1 MPAGTWHFNPT
12 PANPGPNDFGLN
24 GAHGDD
30 VYLMAPT
37 KRGGWYFADH
47 VDFGASKNGESF
59 GRWPNAT
66 GKLYPMLYNSWN
78 AANPGPRVGPLII
91 SEIHYNPGTMPN
103 AAELEFIEIHNPTAL
118 AVDLTSWQIGDG
130 VEFTFTTGTQIEV
143 GGYLAVLSFD
153 PANAANATLLTN
165 FQTAYGIDGSARLT
179 GPYVGALSN
188 GGEQVQLLRPDT
200 PPADEPWYTPYL
212 LEDEVDYDN
221 NTPWPQ
227 APAGTGQSLTRLG
240 ASLWGNDPASWQA
253 ATPTPG
259 VNPTSGS
266 PKITSTPKKETMAT
280 TLYQYTLTATGMPTP
295 TFSVQGLPTWLTFNG
310 SNQISGTVPEMA
322 VGLSY
327 TITVTAQ
334 NTQGQDVQQYTLT
347 IVPYR
352 VPQKSVWEIF

>member
-1 MPAGTWHFNPT
+1 
-12 PANPGPNDFGLN
+12 
-24 GAHGDD
+24 
-30 VYLMAPT
+30 
-37 KRGGWYFADH
+37 
-47 VDFGASKNGESF
+47 
-59 GRWPNAT
+59 
-66 GKLYPMLYNSWN
+66 
-78 AANPGPRVGPLII
+78 
-91 SEIHYNPGTMPN
+91 MPN

-130 VEFTFTTGTQIEV
+130 VEFTFTTGTQIEA

-165 FQTAYGIDGSARLT
+165 FQAAYGIDGSARLT

-227 APAGTGQSLTRLG
+227 APAGTGQSLPRLG
-240 ASLWGNDPASWQA
+240 ASLWGNDPTSWQA

-266 PKITSTPKKETMAT
+266 PKITTTPKNEAMAT

-295 TFSVQGLPTWLTFNG
+295 TFSVQGLPTW
-310 SNQISGTVPEMA
+310 
-322 VGLSY
+322 
-327 TITVTAQ
+327 
-334 NTQGQDVQQYTLT
+334 
-347 IVPYR
+347 
-352 VPQKSVWEIF
+352 